1 MDILI
6 QVSPVDT
13 VSARTSGGA
22 GDAVPS
28 HAAYALGLAA
38 HLSGRV
44 TALVFEVTD
53 LAAEEEDEAEMALE
67 AQGET
72 TPAQGAMRA
81 ALNAAADAHSVA
93 VEVVTGRNYA
103 FTIAETLADYARLSD
118 LVVIGTQ
125 GPLTFPRKHLADH
138 ILFDT
143 GRPVLLVP
151 GRMECALST
160 VVVAWDA
167 SRAATRALHDAMPL
181 LRAAQRVLVTT
192 VHDGGDRPAGQSGVE
207 LCRRLAQR
215 GINARFEDVARRGRP
230 VGACLTEFCT
240 QSGADLLVMG
250 AQRHARLRDLVY
262 GSASHMIFDT
272 GPALPVL
279 MAN

>member
-1 MDILI
+1 VDILI

-13 VSARTSGGA
+13 GAMRAPDHA
-22 GDAVPS
+22 GDAIPA

-44 TALVFEVTD
+44 TALVFEITD
-53 LAAEEEDEAEMALE
+53 LAGEEEDEAEMARE

-72 TPAQGAMRA
+72 TPAQAAMRDVLITA
-81 ALNAAADAHSVA
+81 AQAHSVPL
-93 VEVVTGRNYA
+93 EVVTGRNYA

-151 GRMECALST
+151 GAAPFSAST
-160 VVVAWDA
+160 IVVAWDA

-181 LRAAQRVLVTT
+181 MRAAQRVIVTT
-192 VHDGGDRPAGQSGVE
+192 IHDGDARSGQSGIE

-215 GINARFEDVARRGRP
+215 GIDARFEAVARRGRP
-230 VGACLTEFCT
+230 VGACIAELCAETE
-240 QSGADLLVMG
+240 ADLLVMG

-262 GSASHMIFDT
+262 GSASHMVFDK

>member
-6 QVSPVDT
+6 QVSPVDAGAMRAT
-13 VSARTSGGA
+13 DHAGGA
-22 GDAVPS
+22 IPA
-28 HAAYALGLAA
+28 HAAYALALAA

-81 ALNAAADAHSVA
+81 ALNAFADAHSVP

-118 LVVIGTQ
+118 LVVIGTR

-151 GRMECALST
+151 GEVAFAAST
-160 VVVAWDA
+160 IVVAWDA

-181 LRAAQRVLVTT
+181 MRAAERVLVTT
-192 VHDGGDRPAGQSGVE
+192 IQDGEGMPAGQSGIE

-215 GINARFEDVARRGRP
+215 GINARFEAVARRGRP
-230 VGACLTEFCT
+230 VGACIAELCAENE
-240 QSGADLLVMG
+240 ADLLVMG

-262 GSASHMIFDT
+262 GSASHMVFDS